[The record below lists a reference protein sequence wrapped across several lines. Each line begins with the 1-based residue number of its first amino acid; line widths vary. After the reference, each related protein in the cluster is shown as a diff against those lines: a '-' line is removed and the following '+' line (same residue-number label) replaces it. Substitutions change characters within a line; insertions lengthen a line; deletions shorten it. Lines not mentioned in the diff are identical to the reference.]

1 MKNVSQLLATKH
13 NRVEVV
19 SPNVQVYEAIKL
31 MLDKDIGSLLVVE
44 FGDLVGIFTER
55 DYARKLI
62 LQGKNSQDTLVR
74 EVMCTD
80 LTMVTPEDTLDN
92 CMQIVTEKRI
102 RHLPVIENGRLV
114 GLLSIGD
121 LVKAA
126 LAEQALTIAQ
136 LEAYIAS

>member
-80 LTMVTPEDTLDN
+80 LIMVTPEDTIDN

-136 LEAYIAS
+136 LEAYITS